1 MTPEHLRREVERLL
15 DEAAARHPDG
25 VKSDELR
32 NEILGQVAGMLAEVD
47 RDLFAEADVLTTA
60 VARQSRRARR
70 SRMAGDIDYILDSFN
85 EDEGAAYVDPM
96 LDLAYP
102 IGTEDGQVKT
112 LRYWTADDF
121 DTSTRMA
128 YRKAAEV
135 TASAREHDERML
147 RALHSMRARGVER
160 FGERQ

>member
-1 MTPEHLRREVERLL
+1 MNAEDLRPQIETLL
-15 DEAAARHPDG
+15 DVAAARHPEG

-32 NEILGQVAGMLAEVD
+32 TEILGQVAQLLADVD
-47 RDLFAEADVLTTA
+47 RDLFAEAEALVVS
-60 VARQSRRARR
+60 VARQSRRSRR
-70 SRMAGDIDYILDSFN
+70 GRMAHDLDYILNAFA
-85 EDEGAAYVDPM
+85 EEGDGAYVDPM

-112 LRYWTADDF
+112 LRYWTAEDF

-135 TASAREHDERML
+135 TASAREHDERMQAAI
-147 RALHSMRARGVER
+147 RSMRLRGTER
-160 FGERQ
+160 FGES